1 MNPLLPLIAFAAV
14 QAPAP
19 VGPQEPP
26 ETRYRRCAEQV
37 RTAPASAVDAANAW
51 LVQGGSLYARQCL
64 GLAYVALQRWDSAA
78 AVYEQ
83 AGTEVPPAQDALRA
97 DLFVQA
103 GNAWIAAGQPTRA
116 ILALDRAL
124 TASGLTDE
132 LRGEV
137 HLDRARAL
145 VALDDAAGARQDL
158 DRAVQLVPSDPFA
171 WYLSAALAKR
181 EGNLSRA
188 RSDIRQALEI
198 TPDHPDMQLL
208 AGTLAG
214 LAGDLQEAERLYRRV
229 AENAPEGE
237 AKQAARAS
245 LATLREVEAPA
256 ARAAAPQPPEQ
267 AASPR

>member
-83 AGTEVPPAQDALRA
+83 AGNEVPPAQDALRA

-171 WYLSAALAKR
+171 WYLSAAL
-181 EGNLSRA
+181 GGY
-188 RSDIRQALEI
+188 RSGR
-198 TPDHPDMQLL
+198 
-208 AGTLAG
+208 G
-214 LAGDLQEAERLYRRV
+214 
-229 AENAPEGE
+229 
-237 AKQAARAS
+237 
-245 LATLREVEAPA
+245 
-256 ARAAAPQPPEQ
+256 
-267 AASPR
+267 